1 MEGKDTSISGYIHNL
16 SPVKNGPS
24 KKYFDFNFQTE
35 EKTVVRAIC
44 FLPRKRKCIEDA
56 MEKSS
61 PIKMRKFVHD
71 KKEGSTDIL
80 LSDNV
85 EIDQLQSTDVTFT
98 KTELVPA
105 DLNLSM
111 LSMIAVN
118 QLITLKAKV
127 VNLQS
132 RRM

>member
-1 MEGKDTSISGYIHNL
+1 MVRQINTLTSISTKG
-16 SPVKNGPS
+16 
-24 KKYFDFNFQTE
+24 

-44 FLPRKRKCIEDA
+44 FSPHKRKCIEDA
-56 MEKSS
+56 MEKLSA
-61 PIKMRKFVHD
+61 IKIFHD

-85 EIDQLQSTDVTFT
+85 EIDQLQSTDVMFT
-98 KTELVPA
+98 KTDLVPA
-105 DLNLSM
+105 DLNISM

-127 VNLQS
+127 VDL
-132 RRM
+132 